1 MKKRIMLFFLS
12 ACLLLLTGC
21 SLLDRSYSV
30 VEPHSRKYWESEA
43 ETTLRAENYQDMVND
58 LLILVGQHTEN
69 AVIRLYDYSDDMTV
83 AETLDAA
90 AAEVQQETPLG
101 SYAVEYITSSSQA
114 LRGYYEIT
122 VSIRYRRSAEQ
133 VQAVVNATS
142 IEALPELLTAA
153 LEMEKTDLAVRI
165 AYFQEEQR
173 TQVDAIVSAL
183 REERGLQDAAPWMVS
198 YYPFTGSVGLIEFDW
213 SGEEEAAGT
222 EGNPAE
228 NHL

>member
-1 MKKRIMLFFLS
+1 MKKLIMLFFLA
-12 ACLLLLTGC
+12 ACLLLTGC
-21 SLLDRSYSV
+21 SLLVRSYSV

-43 ETTLRAENYQDMVND
+43 ETTLRAENYQDVVND

-90 AAEVQQETPLG
+90 ASEVQQETPLG

-142 IEALPELLTAA
+142 IEALPELLSAA

-173 TQVDAIVSAL
+173 TQVDAIVSAV
-183 REERGLQDAAPWMVS
+183 REERGLQDAAPWTVS

-213 SGEEEAAGT
+213 SEEGKDTGT

-228 NHL
+228 NNL